1 MNIPRLPVLL
11 GLLHA
16 AGALA
21 DGGNAAGDPHHRYP
35 DGRRNAFE
43 PPPAI
48 REQARQSDPATAPA
62 SPAPRPGSVYAP
74 PDNTGFGAG
83 SVAPGDKNRPSR

>member
-11 GLLHA
+11 ALLHA

-21 DGGNAAGDPHHRYP
+21 GDGNAAGDPHHRYP

-48 REQARQSDPATAPA
+48 REEARQRDPAPA
-62 SPAPRPGSVYAP
+62 SPAPRPGGVLYAP
-74 PDNTGFGAG
+74 PDDTRFGAG
-83 SVAPGDKNRPSR
+83 NTAPGGKSQPSR